1 MSEQPASDACAALV
15 RKSDPDRY
23 FAALFAPAD
32 VRGDLFTLY
41 ALNHEIAR
49 IADSVREPML
59 GLIRLQWWR
68 ETIEGARAGN
78 PRRHEV
84 AEPLAAVL
92 TRHDLPQAQFEA
104 ILDARQFDVSDEDFA
119 DMAALETYVD
129 ATSGNV
135 MRLAARVLGSENEA
149 LAKSAGLAFG
159 LSGMLRAVPH
169 LARRRKFVLPRDL
182 ADQAGIDREAVLAG
196 KSSDALRHVAWQIAQ
211 RIRRHMADARR
222 HALPKRAAAAFLP
235 AALVPLYMKRLARA
249 GFDPFALTEVPI
261 HRRQMRL
268 LAASLRGRV

>member
-1 MSEQPASDACAALV
+1 MSEQPSSDARAALV

-23 FAALFAPAD
+23 FAALFAPAE

-41 ALNHEIAR
+41 ALNQEIAR
-49 IADSVREPML
+49 VAESVREPML

-68 ETIEGARAGN
+68 ETIEGARAGT
-78 PRRHEV
+78 PRRHDV
-84 AEPLAAVL
+84 AEPMTAVL
-92 TRHDLPQAQFEA
+92 ARHDLPQALFEEV
-104 ILDARQFDVSDEDFA
+104 LDARQFDVSDEDFA
-119 DMAALETYVD
+119 DVAALETYLD

-135 MRLAARVLGSENEA
+135 MRLAARILGSENEA
-149 LAKSAGLAFG
+149 LARSAGLAFG
-159 LSGMLRAVPH
+159 MAGILRAVPH
-169 LARRRKFVLPRDL
+169 LARRRKFALPRDL
-182 ADQAGIDREAVLAG
+182 ADDAGLKREDVFAG
-196 KSSDALRHVAWQIAQ
+196 KSSDALRHVAWQVVQ

-222 HALPKRAAAAFLP
+222 HSLPKRAAAAYLP
-235 AALVPLYMKRLARA
+235 AALVPLYVKRLARV